1 MSSIKVVAAFY
12 FDITSSHI
20 KQCDGVSANFLLSL
34 KAFLERYLVPGPTLQ
49 YLDSNK
55 GRRWTLV
62 SEEPVTASL
71 RQGHVFSLRRLDLS
85 LIVTVTPLPFLHIA
99 EEFIDPK
106 SHKFVMKLQSET
118 SV

>member
-1 MSSIKVVAAFY
+1 MLVP
-12 FDITSSHI
+12 
-20 KQCDGVSANFLLSL
+20 LLQTHFVCFCLL
-34 KAFLERYLVPGPTLQ
+34 KAFLERYLSPGPTLQ
-49 YLDSNK
+49 YLDSGT

-71 RQGHVFSLRRLDLS
+71 RQGQVFTLKRLDFSLV
-85 LIVTVTPLPFLHIA
+85 VTVAPLPHVCLG
-99 EEFIDPK
+99 EEFVDPK

>member
-1 MSSIKVVAAFY
+1 MSQKLCVWLGN
-12 FDITSSHI
+12 DMTSNKAQKSWLLVTH
-20 KQCDGVSANFLLSL
+20 FFFLSL
-34 KAFLERYLVPGPTLQ
+34 KAFLERYLSPGPTLQ
-49 YLDSNK
+49 YLDNNR
-55 GRRWTLV
+55 GRQWTLV

-71 RQGHVFSLRRLDLS
+71 RQGQVFCLKRLDFAL
-85 LIVTVTPLPFLHIA
+85 VVKVMPLPFLRLA